1 MSESNLISNLID
13 GDNTV
18 KINYIILFFI
28 FIIGLSNNVFR
39 NMFGDQ
45 IKQHLK
51 YGYVKHLIS
60 IFFLFLLLDINT
72 TNNKNVFNPLVNI
85 LVSFIIYALVL
96 LLMHSNQLYI
106 ACIMIILVILIILDK
121 FKSYYENS
129 INDQEILQ
137 GKLDLIYKTNN
148 VFVIIIILI
157 ISIGSL
163 TSLDMDALK
172 KSIMY

>member
-1 MSESNLISNLID
+1 MSETNLISKLID

-45 IKQHLK
+45 MKEHLK
-51 YGYVKHLIS
+51 SGYVKHFIS
-60 IFFLFLLLDINT
+60 ILFLFLLLDINT
-72 TNNKNVFNPLVNI
+72 TNNKNVFNPLTNLLI
-85 LVSFIIYALVL
+85 SFIIYVLVL
-96 LLMHSNQLYI
+96 LLTHSNQLYI
-106 ACIMIILVILIILDK
+106 ACIMIILVILVVLGK

-129 INDQEILQ
+129 VNDQEILQ

-148 VFVIIIILI
+148 VFIIIIILI

-163 TSLDMDALK
+163 TSLDLNALK
-172 KSIMY
+172 KSIMN